1 MISNS
6 SFQAIQDLVE
16 DMLTEDI
23 MALQDH
29 KSFDLAKWIDDNF
42 VKYKKIFDKMYPTY
56 SKKLWKFMIEKFVV
70 LFCQYVLISTLKYDP
85 GDLKILVTKLEEERE
100 IILDVFSSV
109 IAEKDVEEKLVS
121 FDILLKSLKK
131 PVDEVVVLVVNL
143 RVIMK

>member
-1 MISNS
+1 
-6 SFQAIQDLVE
+6 
-16 DMLTEDI
+16 
-23 MALQDH
+23 
-29 KSFDLAKWIDDNF
+29 
-42 VKYKKIFDKMYPTY
+42 
-56 SKKLWKFMIEKFVV
+56 MIEKFVV